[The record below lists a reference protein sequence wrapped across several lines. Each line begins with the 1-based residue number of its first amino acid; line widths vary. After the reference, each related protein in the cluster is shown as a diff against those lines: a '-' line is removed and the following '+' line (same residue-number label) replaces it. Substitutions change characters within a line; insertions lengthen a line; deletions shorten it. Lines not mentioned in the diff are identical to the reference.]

1 MDISMPEMDG
11 IEATGLIRTYET
23 ETGQSRTPIVALTA
37 HAMAGDAQRFLDAGM
52 DHYITKPL
60 KKAVIAEKLAEIEAG
75 FGEGSR
81 QMLSAEISEKP
92 AKHAADARL

>member
-1 MDISMPEMDG
+1 
-11 IEATGLIRTYET
+11 
-23 ETGQSRTPIVALTA
+23 
-37 HAMAGDAQRFLDAGM
+37 M

-81 QMLSAEISEKP
+81 QMFPAEISEKP